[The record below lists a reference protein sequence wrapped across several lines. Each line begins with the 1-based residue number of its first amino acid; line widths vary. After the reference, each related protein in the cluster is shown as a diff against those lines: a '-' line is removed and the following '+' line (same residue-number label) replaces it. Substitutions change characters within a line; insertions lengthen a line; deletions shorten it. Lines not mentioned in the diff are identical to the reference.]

1 MADEKW
7 MPLTE
12 HLEELRRR
20 LLAAGIPWLLLVG
33 AAFTQAGKLLELI
46 QPPTGALVILA
57 PAEGFLTHLRIAVY
71 AGTAA
76 AVPFFAYHA
85 LAFAAPGLEPGERRL
100 LMALV
105 PVVAVLFA
113 AGVAFG
119 FVVVL
124 PFALRF
130 FLGFT
135 GEGLQ
140 PMIAVGRYV
149 SFVAGVTLPFGLVF
163 QLPVV
168 VHILARVG
176 LITGDGLRRNRRYA
190 VLVILTVAAVLTP
203 PDVVSQLLMAI
214 PMYGLYE
221 VSIWVAAVA
230 GRARRRASP

>member
-12 HLEELRRR
+12 HLEELRYR

-33 AAFTQAGKLLELI
+33 VAFTQAGVLLDLI
-46 QPPTGALVILA
+46 QPPKGTLVILA

-71 AGTAA
+71 VGTAA

-85 LAFAAPGLEPGERRL
+85 LAFVMPGLEPGERRL
-100 LMALV
+100 LMTLV
-105 PVVAVLFA
+105 PVAVVLFA

-119 FVVVL
+119 FAAVL

-130 FLGFT
+130 FLGFA
-135 GEGLQ
+135 GEGLE
-140 PMIAVGRYV
+140 PMISVGRYV

-168 VHILARVG
+168 IYALARVG

-190 VLVILTVAAVLTP
+190 VLAILTVAAVLTP
-203 PDVVSQLLMAI
+203 PDVVSQILMAI

-221 VSIWVAAVA
+221 VSIWVAAAA
-230 GRARRRASP
+230 GRVRRRASP